1 MMFFFTIIIRTAL
14 SNDITYYNII
24 LLIVK
29 EIKIGVCCI
38 LGLKSVLA
46 KTGNKAQERRRP
58 KENCKEVKIKIKI
71 EIKYYTVESISIWD

>member
-1 MMFFFTIIIRTAL
+1 MIFFFTIIISAAL

-46 KTGNKAQERRRP
+46 KTSNKAQGNRRP
-58 KENCKEVKIKIKI
+58 KEKCKEKCKEVKIKL
-71 EIKYYTVESISIWD
+71 EYYTVESIPIWD